1 MVGGTNIFG
10 GSGSILGTLLG
21 VLVLGVVANG
31 LTLAKVDDFW
41 AQALQGA
48 LILAAVMAD
57 IVRRRLRRTGGGA
70 S

>member
-1 MVGGTNIFG
+1 
-10 GSGSILGTLLG
+10 
-21 VLVLGVVANG
+21 
-31 LTLAKVDDFW
+31 
-41 AQALQGA
+41 LQGA